1 MLMNLTTVNA
11 QTQIPQYKITASS
24 HQQKDIDEM
33 YDVKNQLLF
42 KYKSWAKGVDDVDQV
57 LIDHEDTFH
66 GQYKNGVYTIVLGK
80 GERCRGKRA
89 DGGILG
95 KGEGRS
101 ITGKLQVSYCTTSK
115 EIKKKSFIQS
125 LFS

>member
-24 HQQKDIDEM
+24 NQQKDIDEM
-33 YDVKNQLLF
+33 YDIKNQLLL
-42 KYKSWAKGVDDVDQV
+42 KYKSWAKGVDDVEQV
-57 LIDHEDTFH
+57 LTDHVSTFH
-66 GQYKNGVYTIVLGK
+66 GQYKDSVYTIVLGN
-80 GERCRGKRA
+80 GQ
-89 DGGILG
+89 
-95 KGEGRS
+95 GRS

>member
-1 MLMNLTTVNA
+1 MKKVLILLILFMNLTTVQA
-11 QTQIPQYKITASS
+11 QTQIPQYKIIASS
-24 HQQKDIDEM
+24 NEQRDIDEM

-80 GERCRGKRA
+80 GE
-89 DGGILG
+89 
-95 KGEGRS
+95 GRS

-115 EIKKKSFIQS
+115 EINKKSFIQS